1 MQQGMLFTLL
11 LTLSLL
17 IMPARAV
24 EISPQQREQL
34 LQDNQLQQK
43 VAELVEMAVKDDVDA
58 LNFALQRLAL
68 PQQEAVRYL
77 LLQHLDQSQLA
88 LTPFMVSFVE
98 SQRQAAPVYRTME
111 KGEGYEFSV
120 PAFDYPS
127 IANRLVKQ
135 WNQDQKV
142 LDFVFR
148 AERYELNLKQWL
160 SGNDH
165 LVQVREALLIRELGN
180 LSLPAVQALT
190 QQLTQAAVTSWLP
203 SSSVMV
209 RLAQVSEDAQMYKLL
224 WLMRADFYV
233 EQELE
238 RLARL
243 ARQGDEF
250 AIAQLM
256 VAEGNPRLKAQA
268 LQELARLNP
277 MSDEVK
283 AFLVSRLGR
292 AEEAPIVAQALVE
305 QGYHSWLQDLLTNNR
320 QVKRHAIL
328 RVLAQ

>member
-1 MQQGMLFTLL
+1 MQQGMLCTLL
-11 LTLSLL
+11 LTLSL
-17 IMPARAV
+17 IMMPARAV

-34 LQDNQLQQK
+34 LQDSQLQQK

-88 LTPFMVSFVE
+88 LTPYMVNFVE
-98 SQRQAAPVYRTME
+98 SQRQAAPVYQTME
-111 KGEGYEFSV
+111 KGEGYEFAV

-127 IANRLVKQ
+127 IANRLIKQ
-135 WNQDQKV
+135 WNQDQRV
-142 LDFVFR
+142 LDLVFK
-148 AERYELNLKQWL
+148 AERYELNLQQWL
-160 SGNDH
+160 SGHEH
-165 LVQVREALLIRELGN
+165 LIQAREALLMRELGN
-180 LSLPAVQALT
+180 LSPPAVKALT
-190 QQLTQAAVTSWLP
+190 DQLTQAAVTSWLP
-203 SSSVMV
+203 SSSLMV
-209 RLAQVSEDAQMYKLL
+209 RLAQVSEDPHVYKLL
-224 WLMRADFYV
+224 WLMRSDFYI

-250 AIAQLM
+250 AIGQLM
-256 VAEGNPRLKAQA
+256 AAEGNPRLKSIA

-277 MSDEVK
+277 MSYEVK

-292 AEEAPIVAQALVE
+292 SDDAPIVAQALAE
-305 QGYHSWLQDLLTNNR
+305 QGYQSWLKDLLANNR
-320 QVKRHAIL
+320 EVKRHAIL
-328 RVLAQ
+328 QVLSQ